1 MGLKVVAEGVE
12 EVIQMDVL
20 KQLGC
25 DKVQGYLISRPVPKQ
40 AVEELLETQRR
51 YGIQQSDSSR

>member
-12 EVIQMDVL
+12 EVSQMDIL
-20 KQLGC
+20 KTTGC

-40 AVEELLETQRR
+40 EVVELLETQRQ
-51 YGIQQSDSSR
+51 YGR